1 MKNNNEIIGFT
12 LMAQDVTEQR
22 RTEELLRESEK
33 RYREIFDSSWDA
45 LIVHDMI
52 SGTILDVNNTMLKM
66 FGYADKEEALK
77 CTMEDLS
84 AVEEGYS
91 IEKIRKNYQDTIDL
105 ESNSFEWR
113 AKKKNGEIFWVQVSL
128 RKVNIGGENRIM
140 ASVRDISERKNAE
153 HQANKRMKELQAYYN
168 LSEINEREGITLNEL
183 YQVFVNLLPQS
194 FQYMEI
200 ACARIVINDN
210 EFCTKNFKETAW
222 VLTAPFKING
232 YTVGKI
238 EVGYLE
244 KRTELDEGPF
254 TKEERLLIDAIAKRI
269 GQIARRKQIEE
280 ELRESENILRT
291 LADNLPSA
299 VLFKMVGDV
308 EGNRQFTYISDAVC
322 RMNEVSVESV
332 MSDANVLY
340 SQILPE
346 YLPGLKAV
354 EEKAAH
360 EGKIFH
366 YEFLSCLPSGKI
378 RWFEVSAFIRM
389 LSESR
394 AVSEGV
400 LIDITERK
408 RVEETLNDHNAELEQ
423 RVIERTAVVENQE
436 RKLYHLSK
444 QLIRAEETERKRIA
458 YILHTEVQQ
467 ILVAAQIALK
477 TGIKKVDNME
487 LLECLTSVDQM
498 LKEAQVETRELVHEL
513 VPPILLDGGLREAII
528 WLSNQIQVRHD
539 FAVYVKSDDNFLD
552 IDNDVSICA
561 YQSIRELLLNV
572 YKHANVR
579 EAEVVLNMIDD
590 EWFNLTVRDKG
601 DGFITTEN
609 TKSIVEFR
617 NGFGLFDIRKQVEG
631 LGGCMEIVS
640 ALGQGTSISL
650 FLPIKKDKVRKMEA
664 N

>member
-1 MKNNNEIIGFT
+1 
-12 LMAQDVTEQR
+12 
-22 RTEELLRESEK
+22 
-33 RYREIFDSSWDA
+33 
-45 LIVHDMI
+45 
-52 SGTILDVNNTMLKM
+52 
-66 FGYADKEEALK
+66 
-77 CTMEDLS
+77 
-84 AVEEGYS
+84 
-91 IEKIRKNYQDTIDL
+91 
-105 ESNSFEWR
+105 
-113 AKKKNGEIFWVQVSL
+113 
-128 RKVNIGGENRIM
+128 
-140 ASVRDISERKNAE
+140 
-153 HQANKRMKELQAYYN
+153 
-168 LSEINEREGITLNEL
+168 
-183 YQVFVNLLPQS
+183 
-194 FQYMEI
+194 
-200 ACARIVINDN
+200 
-210 EFCTKNFKETAW
+210 
-222 VLTAPFKING
+222 
-232 YTVGKI
+232 
-238 EVGYLE
+238 
-244 KRTELDEGPF
+244 
-254 TKEERLLIDAIAKRI
+254 
-269 GQIARRKQIEE
+269 
-280 ELRESENILRT
+280 
-291 LADNLPSA
+291 
-299 VLFKMVGDV
+299 
-308 EGNRQFTYISDAVC
+308 
-322 RMNEVSVESV
+322 
-332 MSDANVLY
+332 
-340 SQILPE
+340 
-346 YLPGLKAV
+346 
-354 EEKAAH
+354 
-360 EGKIFH
+360 
-366 YEFLSCLPSGKI
+366 
-378 RWFEVSAFIRM
+378 
-389 LSESR
+389 
-394 AVSEGV
+394 VSEGV